1 MKQSLVDK
9 ITAVLVAV
17 PLVQHLAR
25 KKFVAQFI
33 VALINSRKVQ
43 FPALAQHLNDAA
55 KVSSNQTRIEDFFR
69 EVELDYHLVALLL
82 LTFLPRQGKC
92 RLCIDRTEWNFGR
105 YQANILLITIGC
117 GAVQLPLYWE
127 LLDNRSGNSNAGQ
140 RIALLEHCLRV
151 VDKKRWGV
159 VLGDREFVGHAWL
172 KYLKDNGIKF
182 IMRMPR
188 HHQLTTAHGGVHR
201 VETLALPGQRERLF
215 AQCQVDGVWGSA
227 WVKRLDTG
235 DFLFLFGT
243 VNPAWMGQLYRKR
256 WTIESCFQNL
266 KGRGFDLA
274 SSHLQEAAKLRK
286 LLAFCSLAYGLCLS
300 LGIYLHEK
308 VKKVPTRP
316 HGYKKASF
324 ARHGLNCLQQLSRPT
339 STPCQLLQAH
349 LQLVH
354 RWFCWQLAHYLS
366 TKIVG

>member
-1 MKQSLVDK
+1 M
-9 ITAVLVAV
+9 
-17 PLVQHLAR
+17 
-25 KKFVAQFI
+25 
-33 VALINSRKVQ
+33 
-43 FPALAQHLNDAA
+43 
-55 KVSSNQTRIEDFFR
+55 
-69 EVELDYHLVALLL
+69 
-82 LTFLPRQGKC
+82 
-92 RLCIDRTEWNFGR
+92 
-105 YQANILLITIGC
+105 
-117 GAVQLPLYWE
+117 
-127 LLDNRSGNSNAGQ
+127 LDNRSGNSNAGQ
-140 RIALLEHCLRV
+140 RIALLEHCLRC
-151 VDKKRWGV
+151 VDKKRWGL
-159 VLGDREFVGHAWL
+159 VLGDREFVGHAWF
-172 KYLKDNGIKF
+172 KIPERQRYQIYHADA
-182 IMRMPR
+182 PA
-188 HHQLTTAHGGVHR
+188 HQLTTANGGVHQ
-201 VETLALPGQRERLF
+201 VQTLALPGQGERLF
-215 AQCQVDGVWGSA
+215 AHCQVDGVWGNA

-316 HGYKKASF
+316 HGYKKVSF
-324 ARHGLNCLQQLSRPT
+324 ARHGLNYLQQLSRPA
-339 STPCQLLQAH
+339 STPGQVLQEH
-349 LQLVH
+349 LRLVH